1 MKLVPVSIKS
11 QQGVCSYSNYTA
23 PVQPGAGLDDVLRVL
38 FQQPTEFDKL
48 HVDSGP
54 SVSSAKLRERK

>member
-1 MKLVPVSIKS
+1 MKIVQVSIKS

-38 FQQPTEFDKL
+38 FQTPSELDKL
-48 HVDSGP
+48 YVDSGP
-54 SVSSAKLRERK
+54 AVSSAKLREGK